1 METDFW
7 LERWQRG
14 ETGFHQAEVNVDLRT
29 HWAAVRAPLA
39 DSVFVPQCGRSHD
52 MVWLRSLGHRVI
64 GVELSDLAVQG
75 FFADLG
81 LVPNRRESHGL
92 EVCQAEGYAL
102 YRGDLF
108 ALRAE
113 DVSGCGAVYDRAA
126 LIALPPA
133 MRQRYV
139 QHLRAILPA
148 AANTLLLTMDYPQQ
162 QMNGPPFSVDATEV
176 RRLFEPLHSVKLL
189 GTRDTLANEPRL
201 QQRGLQ
207 RLQEQAW
214 LLQRAR

>member
-1 METDFW
+1 
-7 LERWQRG
+7 
-14 ETGFHQAEVNVDLRT
+14 
-29 HWAAVRAPLA
+29 
-39 DSVFVPQCGRSHD
+39 
-52 MVWLRSLGHRVI
+52 
-64 GVELSDLAVQG
+64 
-75 FFADLG
+75 
-81 LVPNRRESHGL
+81 
-92 EVCQAEGYAL
+92 
-102 YRGDLF
+102 
-108 ALRAE
+108 
-113 DVSGCGAVYDRAA
+113 
-126 LIALPPA
+126 